1 MYVPVLDDGLIWG
14 KALDRGSGNMLP
26 DPCLQTKQSVF
37 LRPNLT
43 FHEIGALSTMT
54 GTNCIRANHGPIRS
68 TGPHNNVQRRPRSPA
83 EAHDPP
89 TVDPFRAFRPDHLR
103 LPSRGFRET

>member
-54 GTNCIRANHGPIRS
+54 ASGHLK
-68 TGPHNNVQRRPRSPA
+68 NNVLIPRHFC
-83 EAHDPP
+83 ETLIGQNAHK
-89 TVDPFRAFRPDHLR
+89 R
-103 LPSRGFRET
+103 LSKW